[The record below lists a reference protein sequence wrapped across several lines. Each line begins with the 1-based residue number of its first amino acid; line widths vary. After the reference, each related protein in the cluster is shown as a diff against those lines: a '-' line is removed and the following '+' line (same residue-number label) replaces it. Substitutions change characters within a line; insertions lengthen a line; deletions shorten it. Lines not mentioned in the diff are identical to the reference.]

1 MQVIVWKMDG
11 SIRATL
17 KRHDQETDALK
28 RTSVLAICPLP
39 SQAHTLAVAS
49 TDGKVA
55 IWRIADAAMVYLLD
69 TCHFGTMGPMATTLD
84 NKVSD
89 LFHTCALQ
97 ISHLR
102 AAIFT
107 LAHCTSLEIRTHSIS
122 RKLTFT

>member
-17 KRHDQETDALK
+17 KRDDRETDALK

-39 SQAHTLAVAS
+39 SQAQTLAVAS

-69 TCHFGTMGPMATTLD
+69 TGHFGAMGPMATTLD
-84 NKVSD
+84 NKVSG
-89 LFHTCALQ
+89 LFKLLHYK
-97 ISHLR
+97 S
-102 AAIFT
+102 F
-107 LAHCTSLEIRTHSIS
+107 ENRTQSIS
-122 RKLTFT
+122 LPH